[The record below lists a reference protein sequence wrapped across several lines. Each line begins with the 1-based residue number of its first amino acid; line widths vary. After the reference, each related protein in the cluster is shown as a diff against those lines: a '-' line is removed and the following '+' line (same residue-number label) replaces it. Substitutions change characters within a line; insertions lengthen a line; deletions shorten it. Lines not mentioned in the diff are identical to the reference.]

1 MEREHQGKSGNA
13 SAQLV
18 FWIIAVGGSLFVLA
32 ARIWLGRDIPLWLD
46 ETWTAMIVSQPDLGS
61 FWHEVWL
68 DINAPLYYQL
78 MWVWTAIAGNS
89 NLALRAPSM
98 IFTIAAAA
106 VPLFW
111 RLEGLSRDARV
122 AWAALIF
129 LWWPANM
136 LSLDAR
142 SYALLFFLSVLQ
154 THGFVAL
161 LTQPSARRFNIWC
174 ALGALSIATHYFA
187 AAIVAVQ
194 ALLLLWREPRPTL
207 RNWPAFLWFVPVL
220 GWLAY
225 HAPRVA
231 VYSRP
236 GISWYPP
243 LDQQKA
249 FSLVAY
255 TVGPEST
262 AFVVTVALLSA
273 LLLSP
278 LCRSQ
283 KATDP
288 SDGDPRPL
296 HLAVLSGGIALA
308 VILAVDAIKPSVTG
322 RYLTVIAPLMLLG
335 LILIA
340 RSTRWPHVAFSL
352 FVGLSLSTS
361 ISLGTTKGILQSRAM
376 FGFEPEVE
384 HLLRGRPG
392 RVIFTWDSPGTR
404 VLDPASL
411 RKLGEFF
418 FFRAGQTPQI
428 IPVILTAGESPD
440 ARLMS
445 ESRKGPSA
453 ILWIYN
459 RRNGSSYWQAPI
471 LSRLDGRRCRDY
483 PKAGFA
489 VLSCESG
496 GSWFQ

>member
-1 MEREHQGKSGNA
+1 MERERRGKSG
-13 SAQLV
+13 STPAQLA
-18 FWIIAVGGSLFVLA
+18 FRIIAIGGSLFVLA
-32 ARIWLGRDIPLWLD
+32 ARIWLGRGVPLWLD
-46 ETWTAMIVSQPDLGS
+46 ETWTAMIVSQPDLAS

-111 RLEGLSRDARV
+111 KLEGLTRNARI

-142 SYALLFFLSVLQ
+142 SYALLLFLSVLQ
-154 THGFVAL
+154 AHGFAAL
-161 LTQPSARRFNIWC
+161 LAQPSARRFNIWC

-207 RNWPAFLWFVPVL
+207 RNWAAFLWFVPVL

-225 HAPRVA
+225 HAPRLA

-236 GISWYPP
+236 GISWYPA

-249 FSLVAY
+249 FSLAAY

-262 AFVVTVALLSA
+262 AFVVAAALLSA

-278 LCRSQ
+278 LCRSR
-283 KATDP
+283 KAADP
-288 SDGDPRPL
+288 SDGNPRPL
-296 HLAVLSGGIALA
+296 YLAVLSGVIALA
-308 VILAVDAIKPSVTG
+308 LILAVDAIKPSVTG

-340 RSTRWPHVAFSL
+340 RSTRWPHLAFAL
-352 FVGLSLSTS
+352 FVCLFLSTS
-361 ISLGTTKGILQSRAM
+361 VSLGTTKGVLQSRAM

-384 HLLRGRPG
+384 HLLRGRPA

-428 IPVILTAGESPD
+428 IPVILAAGESPD
-440 ARLMS
+440 VRLMS
-445 ESRKGPSA
+445 EAGKAPSA

-459 RRNGSSYWQAPI
+459 RPHDSFYWQAPV
-471 LSRLDGRRCRDY
+471 LTRLNGRRCRDY

-489 VLSCESG
+489 VLSC
-496 GSWFQ
+496 GSN